1 MNGSDNWHKMSKK
14 FANCFLIRN
23 NGRVIAK
30 VGNYSKYYL
39 KLWVIYLSKL
49 GLNSKIFDYLKE
61 SIMKIAV
68 SDGIEYALNCNYR
81 LTEVE
86 ATDFTNIA
94 AIVVTMEDLPKAHAE
109 IEDLGVSIPVFV
121 AIKYGDS
128 VPDEWLPHVYGVLEL
143 ADDQNITMVSWSML
157 PLLITSRP

>member
-1 MNGSDNWHKMSKK
+1 
-14 FANCFLIRN
+14 
-23 NGRVIAK
+23 
-30 VGNYSKYYL
+30 
-39 KLWVIYLSKL
+39 
-49 GLNSKIFDYLKE
+49 
-61 SIMKIAV
+61 MKIAV

-94 AIVVTMEDLPKAHAE
+94 VIVVTMEDLPKAHAE
-109 IEDLGVSIPVFV
+109 IEDLGFSIPIFV

-143 ADDQNITMVSWSML
+143 ADDQKYYNGQLVNAAAAHYIDT
-157 PLLITSRP
+157 